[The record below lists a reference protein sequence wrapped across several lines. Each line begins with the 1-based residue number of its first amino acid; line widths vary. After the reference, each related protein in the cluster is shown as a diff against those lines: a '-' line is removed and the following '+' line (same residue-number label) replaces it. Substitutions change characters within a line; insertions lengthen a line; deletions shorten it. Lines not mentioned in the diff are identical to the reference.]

1 MFLLYAGL
9 LTGALLMDDLF
20 MVHERVYPKVLAS
33 SEETIFALY
42 AVLFAFYLVLFR
54 DDLLKS
60 DPKIQ
65 LVSIV
70 LLAFSILMDVL
81 ENTGI
86 VEKITVFHRV
96 AEDGSKF
103 IGIWAWAVFHFRA
116 AWLTRERL
124 GIPTPGPPR

>member
-1 MFLLYAGL
+1 M
-9 LTGALLMDDLF
+9 MDDLF
-20 MVHERVYPKVLAS
+20 MGHESVYPKVLAS

-42 AVLFAFYLVLFR
+42 AVLLAFYLVLFR

-60 DPKIQ
+60 DPKIL

-86 VEKITVFHRV
+86 VEKIAVYHRV

-124 GIPTPGPPR
+124 GVCKRR